1 MQTRTLGNSGVVV
14 PPICF
19 GTMLFGNPVREPEAE
34 RLVHAAIDQGINFI
48 DTANSYEGY
57 DRTPGSRGGVAEEY
71 LGRVLKARRERV
83 VLLTKIGSPVGPDP
97 HDKGSSR
104 GHLQRELEKSL
115 QRLQT
120 DRIDLLMLHWPD
132 LTVPFEESLGTLDRF
147 VKEGKVRYFGVSN
160 FVAWQ
165 LCELLWL
172 SDRLKLERLVA
183 YQPPY
188 SILRRDIEISEL
200 LFCRKFGIG
209 ITCYQ
214 VLQGGWLSGRHPGPT
229 SGGAGRLVEKPQW
242 LTPLPDSVWPR
253 LESLS
258 KIASRLNVS
267 LAELAIAW
275 TLRHREIS
283 SVVLGMRSLRN
294 IESAISAS
302 ELIIPADELQKIDDL
317 FPLAM
322 DLRWP
327 WSQWRVRVSQ

>member
-1 MQTRTLGNSGVVV
+1 MQIRTLGKSGVAVS
-14 PPICF
+14 PICL
-19 GTMLFGNPVREPEAE
+19 GTMLFGNPIREPEAE
-34 RLVHAAIDQGINFI
+34 RLVHAALDQGINFI

-71 LGRVLKARRERV
+71 LGRILKARREKV
-83 VLLTKIGSPVGPDP
+83 VLLTKIGNPVGPGPD
-97 HDKGSSR
+97 DKGSSMA
-104 GHLQRELEKSL
+104 HLKRELEKSL
-115 QRLQT
+115 QRLRT

-132 LTVPFEESLGTLDRF
+132 TTIPFEESLSTLDRF
-147 VKEGKVRYFGVSN
+147 VKDGKVRYLGVSN

-165 LCELLWL
+165 ICELLWL
-172 SDRLKLERLVA
+172 GDRHRLTSLVA

-209 ITCYQ
+209 IACYQ
-214 VLQGGWLSGRHPGPT
+214 VLQGGWLSGRHPGPRL
-229 SGGAGRLVEKPQW
+229 SRVGRLVEKPEW
-242 LTPLPDSVWPR
+242 LTPLPDSIWPR

-267 LAELAIAW
+267 LPELAIAW
-275 TLRHREIS
+275 ALRHREIS
-283 SVVLGMRSLRN
+283 SVVLGMRNLGN
-294 IESAISAS
+294 MQSAMKAS
-302 ELIIPADELQKIDDL
+302 ELVIPADELQQIDDL

-327 WSQWRVRVSQ
+327 WSQWRVRVWQ